1 METCFHTSIHMLDL
15 SNVVDEFSIDLNDD
29 GSHKLPENFGIK

>member
-1 METCFHTSIHMLDL
+1 MFPHLYSHLDL

-29 GSHKLPENFGIK
+29 GSHKLPEILELSND